1 VFINFPIELQVL
13 LFPEQQQIVVLSA
26 LNLVL
31 MRCQCLIDFNVEWI
45 FLLGIGVLF
54 LDLGRFFG
62 EHPYSFIDMLLILMF
77 SVDIHQFSEPL
88 IFNRELLNHLIGL
101 LLLQLG
107 FFNCDLHDV
116 VHVFKLGP
124 QFHACINCSI
134 SFTHE
139 LINSFSIKLDQSLIS
154 FLFLILKLQLFVLIM
169 QEHES
174 SLQIICIVM

>member
-1 VFINFPIELQVL
+1 MRPPVRTMTSM
-13 LFPEQQQIVVLSA
+13 IV
-26 LNLVL
+26 
-31 MRCQCLIDFNVEWI
+31 RCQCLIDFNVEWI
-45 FLLGIGVLF
+45 FLLSVGVLF
-54 LDLGRFFG
+54 LVLGGFFR

-88 IFNRELLNHLIGL
+88 IFSRELLNHLIGL
-101 LLLQLG
+101 PLLQLG
-107 FFNCDLHDV
+107 FFNCNFHDV

-124 QFHACINCSI
+124 QFHASLNCSI
-134 SFTHE
+134 SVSHE
-139 LINSFSIKLDQSLIS
+139 LINSLSIKLDQSLIS